1 MKPIR
6 LGLTQTRWTGDR
18 ASMTDV
24 QSALVAEAAGRGA
37 GIVLLQEFS
46 LGPYFPG
53 TTDDA
58 GFALA
63 ESLSDGPSVRTFSR
77 FARDNAV
84 VIIGSIFERGDDGRF
99 WDTAT
104 VHGPDGDP
112 VGFTRKVH
120 IPSGVGYHEDHFFE
134 GADGYPVH
142 DLGAVRIA
150 APTCY
155 DQWFPEVSRI
165 YALAGAEL
173 ICYPTAIGGEPSDP
187 DLDSRPAWETVIRG
201 QAVANGVFMAAANRT
216 GIEHGNTFYGS
227 SFVCDPTGEV
237 LARASRDGT
246 DVLVADLDPHVLE
259 HRRSMFPLLRQ
270 RRPDTYGRIVAP

>member
-1 MKPIR
+1 VKQIR

-18 ASMTDV
+18 ASMIDV
-24 QSALVAEAAGRGA
+24 QAELVAEAAGRGA

-46 LGPYFPG
+46 IGPYFAG

-58 GFALA
+58 GLALA
-63 ESLSDGPSVRTFSR
+63 ESLEDGPSVRAFSR
-77 FARDNAV
+77 FARDNGV
-84 VIIGSIFERGDDGRF
+84 TIIGSIYERDDAGRR

-104 VHGPDGDP
+104 IHDPDGDLA
-112 VGFTRKVH
+112 GFTRKVH
-120 IPSGVGYHEDHFFE
+120 IPSGVGYHEDRFFE

-142 DLGAVRIA
+142 DLGDVRVA

-155 DQWFPEVSRI
+155 DQWFPELSRI
-165 YALAGAEL
+165 YALEGAEV

-201 QAVANGVFMAAANRT
+201 QAVASGVFMAAANRT
-216 GIEHGNTFYGS
+216 GTENGNTFYGS
-227 SFVCDPTGEV
+227 SFICDPTGEI
-237 LARASRDGT
+237 LAQAPRDRT
-246 DVLVADLDPHVLE
+246 AVLVADLDPGVLE
-259 HRRSMFPLLRQ
+259 QRRKMFPLLRQ